1 MQMGTFFPSQCFR
14 GCVLKNQTSHKIVM
28 LCSTPFRIWL
38 VYNPFYSS
46 MDNVVHR
53 DLWRANDLL
62 CGAEGQDLSLLILNE
77 YIMGL

>member
-1 MQMGTFFPSQCFR
+1 
-14 GCVLKNQTSHKIVM
+14 M
-28 LCSTPFRIWL
+28 LRSTPFRIWL

-46 MDNVVHR
+46 VNNVVHR